1 MGSIFGGGSDVQ
13 EIRSTT
19 ELPEWVE
26 QEGEQL
32 YQTAQPIAE
41 REYPFYDFSRIAEFN
56 PDQLASFDLARSQVG
71 AWQPSFTN
79 AFFGYG
85 AAGQQFNPYGQPQQP
100 QSFHG
105 GGAP

>member
-1 MGSIFGGGSDVQ
+1 MGSIFGGGSETQTVTQ
-13 EIRSTT
+13 RT
-19 ELPEWVE
+19 ELPAWVE

-41 REYPFYDFSRIAEFN
+41 RQYPFYDDPRIAGFN

-71 AWQPSFTN
+71 AWEPSFTN

-85 AAGQQFNPYGQPQQP
+85 AAGDQFNPW
-100 QSFHG
+100 
-105 GGAP
+105 GAPA